1 MRILSRSMTAG
12 LMLTFA
18 AAPALALDMRP
29 AWGPRDVV
37 PSSELAQAQSADACA
52 NAVKVMQHDKW
63 MSVKRGVGTELREAA
78 KARLTL
84 AGQAASTGREDRC
97 WYEVGVAEEF
107 NAP

>member
-1 MRILSRSMTAG
+1 MHSLPRSIAVG
-12 LMLTFA
+12 LVAIFA
-18 AAPALALDMRP
+18 AAPALALDLQP

-37 PSSELAQAQSADACA
+37 PSSELAQAQSSDACA

-84 AGQAASTGREDRC
+84 AGQAAAQGHEDLC
-97 WYEVGVAEEF
+97 WYQYGIAEEF

>member
-1 MRILSRSMTAG
+1 MRHLSHSIAVAVVMT
-12 LMLTFA
+12 LVVT
-18 AAPALALDMRP
+18 PAFALDLQP

-37 PSSELAQAQSADACA
+37 PSSELAQAQSPDACA

-78 KARLTL
+78 KSRLVL
-84 AGQAASTGREDRC
+84 AGEAASQGHEDLC
-97 WYEVGVAEEF
+97 WHQYGIAEEF